1 MDLYQYNQINK
12 WKCFFIFNNIIFSNV
27 YYLNKY
33 FNSAIQLT
41 TLVLNK
47 PYSMRHLNIEEPKL
61 KIIEQIIILNDDSVF
76 EKVENLINESLQRP
90 ESTKL
95 TRQELIDRAL
105 LSNIDIE
112 NKDIYT
118 SDQVEKLSNKWQ
130 L

>member
-1 MDLYQYNQINK
+1 
-12 WKCFFIFNNIIFSNV
+12 
-27 YYLNKY
+27 
-33 FNSAIQLT
+33 
-41 TLVLNK
+41 
-47 PYSMRHLNIEEPKL
+47 MRHLNIEEPKL

-118 SDQVEKLSNKWQ
+118 CDQVEKFSNKWQ

>member
-1 MDLYQYNQINK
+1 MDIYQYNQINK

-118 SDQVEKLSNKWQ
+118 CDQVEKFSNKWQ

>member
-1 MDLYQYNQINK
+1 MDIYQYNQINK

-61 KIIEQIIILNDDSVF
+61 KIIEQIIILNDDSVN
-76 EKVENLINESLQRP
+76 EKVQNIINESLQRP
-90 ESTKL
+90 KTSKL
-95 TRQELIDRAL
+95 TKQELIDRAL
-105 LSNIDIE
+105 LSNVDIE
-112 NKDIYT
+112 NNDIYT
-118 SDQVEKLSNKWQ
+118 IDQVVKLSQK

>member
-118 SDQVEKLSNKWQ
+118 SVQVEKFSNKW
-130 L
+130 

>member
-47 PYSMRHLNIEEPKL
+47 PYSMRHLNIEEPNL

-118 SDQVEKLSNKWQ
+118 CDQVEKFSNKWQ

>member
-118 SDQVEKLSNKWQ
+118 CDQVEKFSNKWQ

>member
-33 FNSAIQLT
+33 FNSANQLT

-47 PYSMRHLNIEEPKL
+47 PYSMRHLNIEEPNL

-118 SDQVEKLSNKWQ
+118 CDQVEKFSNKWQ

>member
-118 SDQVEKLSNKWQ
+118 SVQVEKFSNKWQ

>member
-1 MDLYQYNQINK
+1 
-12 WKCFFIFNNIIFSNV
+12 
-27 YYLNKY
+27 
-33 FNSAIQLT
+33 
-41 TLVLNK
+41 
-47 PYSMRHLNIEEPKL
+47 MRHLNIEEPKL

-118 SDQVEKLSNKWQ
+118 SVQVEKFSNKWQ

>member
-1 MDLYQYNQINK
+1 MDIYQYNQINK

-47 PYSMRHLNIEEPKL
+47 PYSMRHLNIEEPNL

-76 EKVENLINESLQRP
+76 EKVENLINESLQKP
-90 ESTKL
+90 KNTKL

-118 SDQVEKLSNKWQ
+118 CDQVEKFSNKWQ